1 MTTHFLSR
9 LTSRLP
15 RSSKSRCSQQ
25 RDHSLA
31 ARHRLSAVYP
41 FRFSVANGGLI
52 SYGLPRVRLG
62 LCLSA
67 GLDKK
72 VARTQRVTELPS
84 A

>member
-1 MTTHFLSR
+1 MTTHFLSK

-31 ARHRLSAVYP
+31 ARHRLPAVYP

-52 SYGLPRVRLG
+52 SYGPDIIDQHR
-62 LCLSA
+62 
-67 GLDKK
+67 
-72 VARTQRVTELPS
+72 RTASYVDRTLRRCQPGQPADRM
-84 A
+84 